1 MSYPTTMQ
9 VIETVSALKSCRHA
23 QSGRVGFVPTM
34 GALHEGHMS
43 LVRKARQECDFVIV
57 SIFVNPLQFGPLED
71 LTKYPRPLERDLEL
85 CRAENVDLVF
95 NPSVQEM
102 YTPGAG
108 ETTKVVPPTAL
119 TSTLCGTFRPGH
131 FTGVAT
137 VVLKLFNMVEPNV
150 AYFGEKDYQQLMVI
164 KKMVADLNIPVE
176 IVGVPTSRDKDG
188 LALSSRNVYLS
199 EEQRL
204 LAPELHNILCQVR
217 DEVLGKGVSL
227 KYSLARYREII
238 RQLPNTELQYLE
250 ACDANTLAELE
261 EARLPMVL
269 LVAAKI
275 GEVRLIDNL
284 IVRN

>member
-1 MSYPTTMQ
+1 MQATMQ
-9 VIETVSALKSCRHA
+9 LAETVNDLKKWRHA
-23 QSGRVGFVPTM
+23 KSGRVGFVPTM
-34 GALHEGHMS
+34 GALHDGHMS
-43 LVRKARQECDFVIV
+43 LVRRARQECDFVIV

-71 LTKYPRPLERDLEL
+71 LNKYPRPLEKDLEL
-85 CRAENVDLVF
+85 CRSENVDLVF
-95 NPSVQEM
+95 HPSVEQM
-102 YTPGAG
+102 YSPGAG

-119 TSTLCGTFRPGH
+119 TSKLCGTFRPGH

-137 VVLKLFNMVEPNV
+137 VVLKLFNMVEPTV

-250 ACDANTLAELE
+250 ACDATTLAELE

-269 LVAAKI
+269 LVAAKL